1 MVDISALNSD
11 GGENHHPDY
20 SVARVDLKDHPEKG
34 RALPYIFWELKR
46 SNEDDKFEEDKFT
59 CNKKKAVHITTYL
72 WEKILNQMWDQ
83 CDTTNTQMNG
93 NGRMWTIGQRE
104 FEICFF

>member
-59 CNKKKAVHITTYL
+59 CNKKKSCSYYYL
-72 WEKILNQMWDQ
+72 SL
-83 CDTTNTQMNG
+83 
-93 NGRMWTIGQRE
+93 RE
-104 FEICFF
+104 NIKPNVRPVWYN

>member
-34 RALPYIFWELKR
+34 RALPYIF
-46 SNEDDKFEEDKFT
+46 
-59 CNKKKAVHITTYL
+59 
-72 WEKILNQMWDQ
+72 
-83 CDTTNTQMNG
+83 
-93 NGRMWTIGQRE
+93 
-104 FEICFF
+104 